1 MGIFSNRK
9 LNMKLM
15 KKHFAFSI
23 EKACTLREANT
34 KVHSYVQH
42 AIFICVRN
50 CVMFADLPLYNCKWL
65 FDYFF
70 VAASPFAVCFIAN
83 SVRLFVCLY
92 IGIRLC
98 VCVSLLNSPSSI
110 LISLPRQF
118 MQNKRWLLT
127 LNEAY
132 IRTAISSNR
141 FVWWVA

>member
-1 MGIFSNRK
+1 
-9 LNMKLM
+9 M

-70 VAASPFAVCFIAN
+70 VAASLFAVCFIAN

-98 VCVSLLNSPSSI
+98 VCVCVFTQFPEFNFNFTSSSVHAKQT
-110 LISLPRQF
+110 LIV
-118 MQNKRWLLT
+118 NT
-127 LNEAY
+127 E
-132 IRTAISSNR
+132 
-141 FVWWVA
+141 